1 MNVLRLDDAYLNQ
14 VLDRHMVT
22 RRLEILRILA
32 NLPPAN
38 EVKEGR
44 VVYLSEKDWDTLFS
58 VDDML
63 GILMKMY
70 SRVCSASGG
79 PRSIKKSLRIE
90 SKITFGAPL

>member
-14 VLDRHMVT
+14 VLDRHMVV

-32 NLPPAN
+32 GLPPAD

-44 VVYLSEKDWDTLFS
+44 VIFLSEKDWDTLFS
-58 VDDML
+58 VDNML

-70 SRVCSASGG
+70 SRECSASKG
-79 PRSIKKSLRIE
+79 PDGPKKPLKC
-90 SKITFGAPL
+90 KITFRKSLSC